1 MREQAVKVMN
11 QSFDEREVKIKSKEK
26 ELRAWEINLRNQSQ
40 SIDQYIEEEAEK
52 IYLQRENVLDQRE
65 AEIDRRVENCVS
77 KRLEKGKEEID
88 REREEKRAEA
98 QNEANEII
106 AKAEESK
113 RKADWLWGKCFILV
127 LIALLF
133 LGLNQGCDRIQRVQV
148 KNAKAEVKKVNTEMD
163 SQREKL
169 RDIYICREDYVPVQR
184 IDGSDATLFS
194 YAVARV
200 YKENQDM
207 VYIHTDYGNYKITKD
222 KLFRNFEKIDVS
234 SVL

>member
-1 MREQAVKVMN
+1 MS
-11 QSFDEREVKIKSKEK
+11 QSFDEREEKIENKEK
-26 ELRAWEINLRNQSQ
+26 ELRALGVNLKRKRN
-40 SIDQYIEEEAEK
+40 SIDQYIEEEAER

-77 KRLEKGKEEID
+77 KRLKEEREGMD
-88 REREEKRAEA
+88 REREEKRAKA
-98 QNEANEII
+98 QNEADEII
-106 AKAEESK
+106 AQAEKSK

-133 LGLNQGCDRIQRVQV
+133 LGLNQGCDKIQRVQV

-169 RDIYICREDYVPVQR
+169 RNIYICKADYVPVQR
-184 IDGSDATLFS
+184 IDGSDATLFT

-222 KLFRNFEKIDVS
+222 KLFRNFEKINVS

>member
-1 MREQAVKVMN
+1 MS
-11 QSFDEREVKIKSKEK
+11 QSFNEREEKIENKEK
-26 ELRAWEINLRNQSQ
+26 ELRALGVNLKRKRH

-65 AEIDRRVENCVS
+65 ADIDMRVENCVS
-77 KRLEKGKEEID
+77 KRLEEEREAID
-88 REREEKRAEA
+88 REREENRLKA
-98 QNEANEII
+98 QNEADGII

-133 LGLNQGCDRIQRVQV
+133 LGLNQGCDRIQRSQV
-148 KNAKAEVKKVNTEMD
+148 KNAKAEVKKITAEMEK
-163 SQREKL
+163 QQEKL
-169 RDIYICREDYVPVQR
+169 KDIYICREDYVTVQR
-184 IDGSDATLFS
+184 LDGSNAWIFS

-222 KLFRNFEKIDVS
+222 KLFRNFEKINVS
-234 SVL
+234 SIL